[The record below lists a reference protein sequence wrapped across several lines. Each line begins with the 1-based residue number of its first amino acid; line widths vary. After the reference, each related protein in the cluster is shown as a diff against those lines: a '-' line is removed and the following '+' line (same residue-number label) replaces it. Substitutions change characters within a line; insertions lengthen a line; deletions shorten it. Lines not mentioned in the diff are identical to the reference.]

1 MTKVQLHYKL
11 TRPLN
16 EEDLEGVSK
25 VHGFYGIVRVKP
37 SAALDEVT
45 VEYDASRLLQ
55 REVEATLARFGIPI
69 ERKDT
74 IVVV

>member
-11 TRPLN
+11 TRTLN
-16 EEDLEGVSK
+16 DADMEQISK
-25 VHGFYGIVRVKP
+25 IHGFYGIVRVTVEP
-37 SAALDEVT
+37 SLDAIA

-55 REVEATLARFGIPI
+55 REVEATLARFGVPV

-74 IVVV
+74 IVV